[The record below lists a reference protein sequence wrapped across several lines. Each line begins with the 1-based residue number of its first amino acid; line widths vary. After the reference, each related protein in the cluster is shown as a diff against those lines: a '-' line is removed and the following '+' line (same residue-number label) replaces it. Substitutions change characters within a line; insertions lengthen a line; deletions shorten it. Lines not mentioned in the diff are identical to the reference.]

1 MIKINYTKLLEV
13 YGKFRARA
21 YKEFDENERNEFF
34 KFLEE
39 QYDEI
44 LLNNSLIEKKFNEIK
59 TA

>member
-1 MIKINYTKLLEV
+1 MEDLELERIKNLMK
-13 YGKFRARA
+13 
-21 YKEFDENERNEFF
+21 NERNEFF

-44 LLNNSLIEKKFNEIK
+44 LMNNTLIEKKFNEIK